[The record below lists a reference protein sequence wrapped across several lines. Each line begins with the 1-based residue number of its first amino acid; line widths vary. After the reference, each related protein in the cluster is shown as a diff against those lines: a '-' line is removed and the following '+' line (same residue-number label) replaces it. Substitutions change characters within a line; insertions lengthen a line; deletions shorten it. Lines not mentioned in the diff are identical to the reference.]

1 MYQYINPAKKRD
13 MKVIKLLEKY
23 LLLLKN
29 KGKGYLDFGIIMAID
44 FINWPEIWKHKLGFE
59 LI

>member
-1 MYQYINPAKKRD
+1 

-29 KGKGYLDFGIIMAID
+29 NGKGYLDFGIIMAID
-44 FINWPEIWKHKLGFE
+44 FINCPEI
-59 LI
+59 